1 MLKTAIDGETNLV
14 NNINTESEVV
24 TIEGEMSLDN
34 QIDGESGL
42 GSELDGDSDNI
53 LPVTTSDHDQL
64 SHRDF
69 ADQHPIN
76 AITGLQTVLDNLT
89 WKCNTCDYWD
99 RQRLYIP
106 KYKEIIIY
114 EDYSF
119 TTRYGMRVRVPNFKV
134 GDGTTYLIDLPF
146 IEDDLRDSFSTH
158 VRDYVA
164 HVTSEE
170 RSFWN
175 NKINI
180 DVNPL
185 NEELILNRN

>member
-14 NNINTESEVV
+14 NNINAESDVV

-42 GSELDGDSDNI
+42 GSLLDGDSDNI

-64 SHRDF
+64 RHRDF
-69 ADQHPIN
+69 ADQHPIS
-76 AITGLQTVLDNLT
+76 AITGLQTELDNLT
-89 WKCNTCDYWD
+89 WKSNTCDYWD

-106 KYKEIIIY
+106 RYKEMVIY
-114 EDYSF
+114 EDYSW
-119 TTRYGMRVRVPNFKV
+119 TIRYGMRVRVPNFKI

-146 IEDDLRDSFSTH
+146 VNDDIRDNLATH
-158 VRDYVA
+158 IRDIVA

-170 RSFWN
+170 RTFWN
-175 NKINI
+175 NKIN
-180 DVNPL
+180 VEANG
-185 NEELILNRN
+185 EELILNRN